1 MAIYIFIITLNVNG
15 LNAPNRRHRLVE
27 WVQKQDICCLQE
39 NHFWPRDTYRPKVKW
54 WKMIF
59 LANGNQKKSGIA
71 IPILDKMD
79 FKIKTVTTDKEE
91 HYKVIKGSFQEEMT
105 TINI

>member
-39 NHFWPRDTYRPKVKW
+39 NHF
-54 WKMIF
+54 
-59 LANGNQKKSGIA
+59 
-71 IPILDKMD
+71 
-79 FKIKTVTTDKEE
+79 
-91 HYKVIKGSFQEEMT
+91 
-105 TINI
+105 